1 MEKGKHFLTVECQLI
16 NVEEI
21 VELEK
26 QLTSKTVDKSLIRK
40 TSITQVNGVMCL
52 TDSISEI
59 KDFLSHYSNMT

>member
-26 QLTSKTVDKSLIRK
+26 QLTSKTVNKSLIRK